1 LKIRGV
7 ILKVTD
13 FTIKDIAKRAEVSTA
28 TVSRA
33 LNNSGYVG
41 IKTKEKIRSIAKELN
56 YVPNVMARNLSK
68 SESNVVGVVVPEITN
83 PFFGEVIKG
92 ITSTADKNNLS
103 IILYSTDEAVHKEL
117 RCLQLLKEQRV
128 QGLVLTTSC
137 EDENFNSMH
146 LKALQDL
153 GIPIVLM
160 DRDVKY
166 SNFDAV
172 FFDDIHGAYLGVDAL
187 IKAGHRKIAALSGPT
202 VMRPG
207 RDRLRGYKKAFFMN
221 NIPLDESYI
230 FYGEHNM
237 ESGYKETKEIL
248 QMKEPPTAIFA
259 TNNMVCLGCMKAL
272 CELGI
277 RIPQDIA
284 LVGFDQIETFD
295 ILNLKI
301 SVVFKD
307 TEKMGKTA
315 MELLL
320 EKLNDKEGE
329 RHTKRVILPTEIKLK
344 GSEIY
349 IR

>member
-1 LKIRGV
+1 MKI
-7 ILKVTD
+7 TD

-33 LNNSGYVG
+33 LNDSGYVG
-41 IKTKEKIRSIAKELN
+41 SQTREKIKKIADELK

-68 SESNVVGVVVPEITN
+68 SESSAIAVVVPEITN

-92 ITSTADKNNLS
+92 ITSVADKSNLNVF
-103 IILYSTDEAVHKEL
+103 LYNTNEDEQKEL

-128 QGLVLTTSC
+128 KGLILTTSY
-137 EDENFNSMH
+137 EDETFNGKY
-146 LKALQDL
+146 LKVLQEL

-172 FFDDIHGAYLGVDAL
+172 FFDDIHGAYSGVDAL
-187 IKAGHRKIAALSGPT
+187 LKEGHRKIAALCGPT

-207 RDRLRGYKKAFFMN
+207 RDRLRGFKKAFSMN
-221 NIPLDESYI
+221 NIEIDEKYI
-230 FYGEHNM
+230 FLGEHNM
-237 ESGYKETKEIL
+237 DSGYRETKEIL

-259 TNNMVCLGCMKAL
+259 TNNMVCLGCLKAL
-272 CELGI
+272 YELKV

-284 LVGFDQIETFD
+284 LVGFDQIEVFD
-295 ILNLKI
+295 ILNLNI

-307 TEKMGKTA
+307 SEKMGKTA
-315 MELLL
+315 MSLLL
-320 EKLNDKEGE
+320 EKLNNKEGE
-329 RHTKRVILPTEIKLK
+329 PHTKRVTLPTEIKLK
-344 GSEIY
+344 GSEKLMK
-349 IR
+349 

>member
-1 LKIRGV
+1 
-7 ILKVTD
+7 LKVTD
-13 FTIKDIAKRAEVSTA
+13 FTIKDIANRADVSTA

-33 LNNSGYVG
+33 LNDSGYVG
-41 IKTKEKIRSIAKELN
+41 IKTKERIRSIAKELN
-56 YVPNVMARNLSK
+56 YVPNAMARNLSK
-68 SESNVVGVVVPEITN
+68 SESSVIGVVVPEITN

-92 ITSTADKNNLS
+92 ITSIADKNNLS
-103 IILYSTDEAVHKEL
+103 IILYSTDEVVQKEL
-117 RCLQLLKEQRV
+117 RCLQLLKQQRV
-128 QGLVLTTSC
+128 RGLILTSSS
-137 EDENFNSMH
+137 EDEHFNSNY

-172 FFDDIHGAYLGVDAL
+172 FFDDIQGAFMGVDAL
-187 IKAGHRKIAALSGPT
+187 IKAGHRKIAALCGPT

-207 RDRLRGYKKAFFMN
+207 RNRLRGYKKAFFMN
-221 NIPLDESYI
+221 NIPLDENYI

-237 ESGYKETKEIL
+237 ESGYREAKEIL
-248 QMKEPPTAIFA
+248 QMEEPPTAIFA

-277 RIPQDIA
+277 KIPQEMA

-295 ILNLKI
+295 ILNLNV
-301 SVVFKD
+301 SVVYKD

-315 MELLL
+315 MNLLL

-329 RHTKRVILPTEIKLK
+329 SHTKRVILPTVLKLK
-344 GSEIY
+344 GSEKY
-349 IR
+349 VR